1 MHNALAKRAAPS
13 PKPTLTDHM
22 FNHSI
27 DATEH
32 DDVLSKKFQTEFN
45 GQFTPLGEGRACAA
59 THRESLASV
68 RD

>member
-1 MHNALAKRAAPS
+1 
-13 PKPTLTDHM
+13 M

-32 DDVLSKKFQTEFN
+32 DDVLSKKFQTEFKAN
-45 GQFTPLGEGRACAA
+45 SHLSVKGAPAA